1 MSDER
6 GFLEKFS
13 HVWGIGT
20 PETPPPALFTGAQL
34 ADITK
39 ILERINQEHK
49 GFGEITFRLH
59 KGKVVAIISK
69 TEWRYE

>member
-1 MSDER
+1 MTDEIE
-6 GFLEKFS
+6 FVEQFS
-13 HVWGIGT
+13 RAWG
-20 PETPPPALFTGAQL
+20 EPPALFNAAQL

-39 ILERINQEHK
+39 ILERINEEHK

-59 KGKVVAIISK
+59 KGRVAAIIAK